1 MHAQDVLLRIAAAC
15 LAVERAMQGTA
26 QDVEG
31 VVTADGAVYIVQTRP
46 QV

>member
-1 MHAQDVLLRIAAAC
+1 MLRRICAAGAAAEAA
-15 LAVERAMQGTA
+15 LGAP

-31 VVTADGAVYIVQTRP
+31 VVTPEGEIYIVQTRP